1 MRGVKMAVVKID
13 QNKCIGC
20 GFCASMCP
28 DVFEIKDNGKAHVKN
43 PKGCESGSCDCKSVA
58 ENCPVKAITVG

>member
-1 MRGVKMAVVKID
+1 MVELPTVSVDKD
-13 QNKCIGC
+13 KCIGC

-28 DVFEIKDNGKAHVKN
+28 DVFEMKDDGKAHVKN

-58 ENCPVKAITVG
+58 ENCPVKAITVK